1 MISDKDSHLYSL
13 SYKLIKGIRLLL
25 GTFGRGRNKISVF
38 GEETGGAPEGVPM
51 STAGTWRVHR
61 QAPVRFKARILL
73 VLGHIANLRPPCRC
87 VSAGCQGNQEE
98 RSLGFGLSGWTAAV
112 FPPLH
117 LSPLSSLSSVTGAAG
132 GRRWVLCS
140 LATPLV
146 DGDWYA
152 ALFKCLSL
160 WAREGDAWTKQAL
173 LKLPLLL
180 LFAQAQRRGRTN
192 ISAQRNR
199 DSTYSSGPESVTQ
212 TPSSSVKRLQVAP
225 DEINALCLRS
235 IQTEVVYSMYSEL
248 LNLLGIITPL

>member
-1 MISDKDSHLYSL
+1 MNS
-13 SYKLIKGIRLLL
+13 
-25 GTFGRGRNKISVF
+25 
-38 GEETGGAPEGVPM
+38 
-51 STAGTWRVHR
+51 AGTWRVHT
-61 QAPVRFKARILL
+61 QTSVRFKTRILL

-117 LSPLSSLSSVTGAAG
+117 LSPLSSLCSVTGAAG
-132 GRRWVLCS
+132 GRWWVLCS

-152 ALFKCLSL
+152 ALLKCLSL

-173 LKLPLLL
+173 LKFPLLL

-192 ISAQRNR
+192 ILAQRNW

-212 TPSSSVKRLQVAP
+212 TPPTSVKRLQVVP
-225 DEINALCLRS
+225 NEINALCLF
-235 IQTEVVYSMYSEL
+235 
-248 LNLLGIITPL
+248 